1 MIIFILF
8 LSLNIYS
15 DLAIFVLITISTIGT
30 LDNFSKSTIILRKD
44 NMVLF
49 WKTKVE
55 FNDMKD
61 ITIEDGKRNL
71 KIIKVNLK
79 SNKEYKLISIDEYEM
94 GLWINKMKPL
104 VNIKFI

>member
-1 MIIFILF
+1 
-8 LSLNIYS
+8 
-15 DLAIFVLITISTIGT
+15 
-30 LDNFSKSTIILRKD
+30 
-44 NMVLF
+44 MVLF

-61 ITIEDGKRNL
+61 ITIEDGKRNS

-79 SNKEYKLISIDEYEM
+79 SNKIYKLISIDEYEM
-94 GLWINKMKPL
+94 GLWINKMKSL